1 MTFGPTAEE
10 GIALAPDGRS
20 FVTAAA
26 LQNVSI
32 WLHDARGERQISSL
46 EGIAVNPKFTP
57 DGKKLCYTIVKE
69 LRPHFPPQPGEVWV
83 ADLESGRSESLAPGF
98 QALRL

>member
-1 MTFGPTAEE
+1 M
-10 GIALAPDGRS
+10 APDGRS
-20 FVTAAA
+20 FVTAAS

-32 WLHDARGERQISSL
+32 WLHDARGERQISPL

-57 DGKKLCYTIVKE
+57 DGKKLCYAIVKQT
-69 LRPHFPPQPGEVWV
+69 PTPFSSQPGEVWV
-83 ADLESGRSESLAPGF
+83 ADLESGRSESLVPGF